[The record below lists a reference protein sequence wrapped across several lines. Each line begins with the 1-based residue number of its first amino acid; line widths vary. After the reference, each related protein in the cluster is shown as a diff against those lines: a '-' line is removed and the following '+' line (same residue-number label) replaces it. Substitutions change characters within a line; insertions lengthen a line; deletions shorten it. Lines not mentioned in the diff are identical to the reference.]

1 MADLL
6 LRTIWLLYLRDNPA
20 VELMILVAA
29 IIYILYIIYIYIYLV
44 SIYICILVYFYIGQ
58 SFIEVNLT
66 DIENCLTLVVK
77 VKSLKST
84 TSTQAIKVKQL

>member
-29 IIYILYIIYIYIYLV
+29 IIYILYIIFIYIYLV

-58 SFIEVNLT
+58 GFIEVNLT

-84 TSTQAIKVKQL
+84 TSTQAIKIKQL

>member
-1 MADLL
+1 M
-6 LRTIWLLYLRDNPA
+6 
-20 VELMILVAA
+20 
-29 IIYILYIIYIYIYLV
+29 
-44 SIYICILVYFYIGQ
+44 SIYICILVYFYMGQ
-58 SFIEVNLT
+58 SFKEVNLT